1 MSTALATIFD
11 VPIKR
16 EAVWGLAWPE
26 EERLETDSGLGGNRQ
41 YVDLRDCDWKDY
53 AEAAA
58 CEADLISRLE
68 GLEDDD
74 ARAELIE
81 AWESYNDSDVDI
93 FALMGLDIG
102 VASVVLALSASGC
115 APCTSCNGGAFG
127 DGHHESHPLV
137 LFFSRQSLAPLL
149 LECAEETDVGLVG
162 AEGGLLVYSRTIG
175 GMQAFGAALH
185 RRRDE
190 IRAVNLR
197 AEPRR
202 ETDDDID
209 HDQLDLFDN

>member
-1 MSTALATIFD
+1 MTTIFD
-11 VPIKR
+11 VPIER
-16 EAVWGLAWPE
+16 LAVSGLDWPE

-41 YVDLRDCDWKDY
+41 YVDLRDFDWDDYKD
-53 AEAAA
+53 AAA
-58 CEADLISRLE
+58 CEADLIARLE

-74 ARAELIE
+74 ARSELIE
-81 AWESYNDSDVDI
+81 AWESYDDPDVDI

-115 APCTSCNGGAFG
+115 VPCTSCNGGAFG
-127 DGHHESHPLV
+127 DSHHESHPLV
-137 LFFSRQSLAPLL
+137 LFFSRQPLVPLL

-162 AEGGLLVYSRTIG
+162 AEGGLMVYSRTID

-190 IRAVNLR
+190 IHAINLR
-197 AEPRR
+197 SRPRG
-202 ETDDDID
+202 EGDDDVD
-209 HDQLDLFDN
+209 DDQLDLFED